1 MQQLKAFML
10 YIGELRTMLITTA
23 VICVAFIPF
32 TDDSIRTEGWGLFPD
47 VLAPVVS
54 VMLVFGIMLD
64 MLMSRVFLAS
74 SEEDNAR
81 EKFAF
86 IFKVEG
92 LVLLALIGL
101 WAPFFY
107 RALS

>member
-32 TDDSIRTEGWGLFPD
+32 TSDEIRTEGWGLFPD

-54 VMLVFGIMLD
+54 MILVFGILLD
-64 MLMSRVFLAS
+64 MLMSRVFQVGG
-74 SEEDNAR
+74 EDGAR

-86 IFKVEG
+86 IFKLEG

-101 WAPFFY
+101 WAPYFY
-107 RALS
+107 RAFS

>member
-1 MQQLKAFML
+1 
-10 YIGELRTMLITTA
+10 
-23 VICVAFIPF
+23 
-32 TDDSIRTEGWGLFPD
+32 
-47 VLAPVVS
+47 
-54 VMLVFGIMLD
+54 MLVFGIMLD